1 MKNMIASTA
10 PTGKVITHEITMFL
24 TIVKLMAAIPLA
36 KPTPMI
42 APTNV
47 WVVEIGKPVPDA
59 KTTVLAVVL
68 LLN

>member
-47 WVVEIGKPVPDA
+47 
-59 KTTVLAVVL
+59 
-68 LLN
+68 